1 MAFIRNLK
9 IKHKLQVTGILYVIL
24 ILIVAYF
31 FISSNSLIKT
41 ASVQQSELNA
51 LSFDIQQVAM
61 AVKDYVFSRTTIEQ
75 LQGKFDV
82 LAGKLTDNRLL
93 DELKQVGNQAD
104 AYENR
109 RFRNIEIENQINQ
122 LTDTSL
128 TASNDT
134 IKGISQRLVDENT
147 RADVSNLERA
157 VIVGANINTSSN
169 FQIKVL
175 FGKLKTDIGVK
186 NELIQL
192 LDTLVKNVTRD
203 VEMLKG
209 TQYDQAAKA
218 ALKTN
223 LAIKD
228 MVTEFIDNVQMLQ
241 TIEKDMLTR
250 IDTIGQEVNE
260 LVAKSS
266 QDLFGTIKGYFTQII
281 AIILVAS
288 AAGIL
293 INFFLGKAVSGS
305 LDKLNHLVKDLAE
318 GEGDLTKRIDLA
330 RQDETGELAKWIN
343 IFVEKLHRIIQDV
356 SLNANSLNSASSDL
370 TTISHE
376 MSESARHA
384 SDKTSNVASA
394 TEEMSSKMNSV
405 AAASEEASTNVS
417 MVASASEEMAITVQ
431 EIAKSAEKA
440 RSVTNDA
447 VNKATGATSNIN
459 KLGEAAVSISKVTEV
474 ITEISEQTN
483 LLALNAT
490 IEAARAGEAGK
501 GFAVVANEIK
511 ELAKQTAQATQEIK
525 AKIDGIQTSSSQ
537 TVSEIDIISKVINQ
551 VDEIVSSI
559 ATAVEEQSTSTQEIA
574 GNVSQASEGIREV
587 NENVSQSSVVS
598 EQIAEDIADVN
609 QAAGTLTQSCDKVNS
624 SAGTLAKLA
633 SKLDQTIALFKL

>member
-109 RFRNIEIENQINQ
+109 RLRNIEIENQINQ

-241 TIEKDMLTR
+241 TIEADMLTR

-318 GEGDLTKRIDLA
+318 GEGDLTKRINLA
-330 RQDETGELAKWIN
+330 SQDETGELAKWIN

-376 MSESARHA
+376 MKSKAPVHA
-384 SDKTSNVASA
+384 SDKTSNVVSA

-447 VNKATGATSNIN
+447 
-459 KLGEAAVSISKVTEV
+459 
-474 ITEISEQTN
+474 
-483 LLALNAT
+483 
-490 IEAARAGEAGK
+490 R
-501 GFAVVANEIK
+501 
-511 ELAKQTAQATQEIK
+511 
-525 AKIDGIQTSSSQ
+525 
-537 TVSEIDIISKVINQ
+537 
-551 VDEIVSSI
+551 
-559 ATAVEEQSTSTQEIA
+559 
-574 GNVSQASEGIREV
+574 
-587 NENVSQSSVVS
+587 
-598 EQIAEDIADVN
+598 
-609 QAAGTLTQSCDKVNS
+609 
-624 SAGTLAKLA
+624 
-633 SKLDQTIALFKL
+633 